1 MAGLQDLSQYKTL
14 ILRCGFSENRHGYL
28 NPSQDM
34 IDGKHPSFAGEGK
47 QWYSDDYQPV
57 PFVPTNPYD
66 QGACYCNVALKDLG
80 ANGNPVMMTEEG
92 EIFDEDT
99 IVEFKYDIDRMGAWK
114 WVPLRVRH
122 DKTAEFLSG
131 AKNYG
136 NAYDVAN
143 NNWHSIHNPITDEM
157 ISSGQNIPETTTNDD
172 VYYNRLGKNTT
183 TRSLRDFHNL
193 YVKRKLI
200 VGAAQRGDTLIDY
213 AVGKGGDW
221 SKWIAANLS
230 FVFGVDVSR
239 DNIENHLD
247 GACARYLN
255 NRKKFKVMPDALFVH
270 GNSSLNIRNGDAL
283 QSMKDKEIANA
294 VFGKGAKDKT
304 VLGAGVYKQ
313 YGVAQGGF
321 QISSCQFAM
330 HYFFENRTTFHRFM
344 QNVSE
349 CTKVG
354 GYFVSTCYDGGVV
367 FDMLRNKNK
376 GESVTIMRSD
386 EKMYEL
392 TKMYDETGFPEDEAS
407 LGYAIDVYQE
417 TINKEFR
424 EYLVNYQLVVR
435 TMENYGFV
443 LITDEEA
450 AAMELPKGSALFSEL
465 FDRLESELKQ
475 FPKLRSE
482 YGTAHDMSPEE
493 KQVSFMNRYFVFRKV
508 RNVDSAN
515 IAKITEAERLSAV
528 LEDELDEEENLA
540 EVVKGEVKVIRRLN
554 VPSITLKKFKAAKD
568 LNAETVDAVE
578 PKVIVGQ
585 TVKIKLAKK

>member
-1 MAGLQDLSQYKTL
+1 
-14 ILRCGFSENRHGYL
+14 
-28 NPSQDM
+28 
-34 IDGKHPSFAGEGK
+34 
-47 QWYSDDYQPV
+47 
-57 PFVPTNPYD
+57 
-66 QGACYCNVALKDLG
+66 
-80 ANGNPVMMTEEG
+80 
-92 EIFDEDT
+92 
-99 IVEFKYDIDRMGAWK
+99 
-114 WVPLRVRH
+114 
-122 DKTAEFLSG
+122 
-131 AKNYG
+131 
-136 NAYDVAN
+136 
-143 NNWHSIHNPITDEM
+143 
-157 ISSGQNIPETTTNDD
+157 
-172 VYYNRLGKNTT
+172 
-183 TRSLRDFHNL
+183 
-193 YVKRKLI
+193 
-200 VGAAQRGDTLIDY
+200 
-213 AVGKGGDW
+213 
-221 SKWIAANLS
+221 
-230 FVFGVDVSR
+230 
-239 DNIENHLD
+239 
-247 GACARYLN
+247 
-255 NRKKFKVMPDALFVH
+255 
-270 GNSSLNIRNGDAL
+270 
-283 QSMKDKEIANA
+283 
-294 VFGKGAKDKT
+294 
-304 VLGAGVYKQ
+304 
-313 YGVAQGGF
+313 
-321 QISSCQFAM
+321 
-330 HYFFENRTTFHRFM
+330 
-344 QNVSE
+344 
-349 CTKVG
+349 
-354 GYFVSTCYDGGVV
+354 
-367 FDMLRNKNK
+367 
-376 GESVTIMRSD
+376 MRSD

-475 FPKLRSE
+475 FPKLKSE

-568 LNAETVDAVE
+568 LNAETVDAAE